1 MLKII
6 MADSAPVYMVYYKV
20 TPPIISRDI
29 PELVNA
35 KLQNPLQ
42 MLCTEAA
49 MHAPLWM

>member
-6 MADSAPVYMVYYKV
+6 MADSAPLYMVYYKV
-20 TPPIISRDI
+20 TSPIISQDI
-29 PELVNA
+29 PELEFGNA

-49 MHAPLWM
+49 MHAPL